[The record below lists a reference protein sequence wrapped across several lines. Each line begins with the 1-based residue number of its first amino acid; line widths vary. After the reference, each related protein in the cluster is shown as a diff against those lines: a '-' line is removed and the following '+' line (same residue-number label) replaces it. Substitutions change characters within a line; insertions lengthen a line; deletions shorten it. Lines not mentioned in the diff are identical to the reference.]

1 MARAHLLVVDDE
13 PSILTTLQKAL
24 TLEGYAVDVAGG
36 VKVAEEKLKKRSYD
50 LCLFDVTL
58 PDGNGLD
65 LLQFVRGAKLDT
77 PVVMMSGHA
86 TIDTAVK
93 ATKLGAI
100 QFVDPLDDGSTKAPS
115 GVGSLSIRRTGR
127 PFSSTPAT
135 QLVSI
140 NGEVS
145 RCSPLVRSMTKK

>member
-24 TLEGYAVDVAGG
+24 TLEGYGVDVAGG
-36 VKVAEEKLKKRSYD
+36 VKIAEEKLKKRSYD
-50 LCLFDVTL
+50 LCLFDVQL

-65 LLQFVRGAKLDT
+65 LLSYVRTSKLDT

-93 ATKLGAI
+93 ATKLGA
-100 QFVDPLDDGSTKAPS
+100 
-115 GVGSLSIRRTGR
+115 
-127 PFSSTPAT
+127 
-135 QLVSI
+135 
-140 NGEVS
+140 
-145 RCSPLVRSMTKK
+145 